1 MNTKNNPLRI
11 IDQAAPGLPTNPSAA
26 KTKFNPYTGSVIKT
40 SEAANYGVWI
50 RASGVGTVRT
60 IPVEISASDTRTV
73 FIRITIPNIIINLTN
88 PNYTLEGIKFFFTFT
103 RNQFDKYLDAQY
115 FTGSDELLNKI
126 VTVDSTSVLSLNPFP
141 VTGRGSMEISAHIA
155 RLFAKYTLADLV
167 LLTGAV
173 SSIAGL
179 NSRDLLRIFKANT
192 SSLTLFCQVGFQ
204 DLLPINSGK
213 RTPYVKRTNATVQFQ
228 FSDESLIQDT
238 VSDVKFYI
246 ENTGKFITF
255 TKTFLKSL
263 EYTVYDRNNTNQ
275 IIYRGA
281 VTALESKNN
290 QVISPIIYPASI
302 TNFSWVNALR
312 GNEQQIL
319 QNLQKYSSNLS
330 LSVDRVVTTNNV
342 SYTGNTLRSRYG
354 LEEIYIADTAREKF
368 VKPTM
373 SSVIKYDFTTNRRI
387 FIVEPNGSTADV
399 VGFAIVYTRP
409 SVDGGV
415 SHPAVVH
422 YIPARTI
429 TINGRIQFL
438 IEDSF
443 NDPVLGNTALPLQRI
458 TVYTLLK
465 NAHFG
470 NVVTQV
476 NSPAKI
482 RLQKFITNETAD
494 RGYFFQT
501 IRLSSDKNS
510 ILFNEFGKR
519 DNQLEAVVNF
529 NLVVQRNVNNVWT
542 TLTNGIIQ
550 CIMRYNPSYT
560 GVLVLN
566 AQSQQIASVSIA
578 QLTSARGTY
587 RVLAQPRFASNAYA
601 GLYETTTSLTT
612 IQFTR

>member
-1 MNTKNNPLRI
+1 MSTKNNPLRI
-11 IDQAAPGLPTNPSAA
+11 IDQTVPGLTANPSAA

-50 RASGVGTVRT
+50 RASGAGTVRT
-60 IPVEISASDTRTV
+60 IPVEISASDTRIV
-73 FIRITIPNIIINLTN
+73 FIRITIPNIILSLTN
-88 PNYTLEGIKFFFTFT
+88 PNYTLERIKFFFTFT
-103 RNQFDKYLDAQY
+103 RNQFDNYLDVEY
-115 FTGSDELLNKI
+115 FTGSDALLNKI
-126 VTVDSTSVLSLNPFP
+126 VTVDSTSVLSLAN
-141 VTGRGSMEISAHIA
+141 TSGQGSMEISAHIA
-155 RLFAKYTLADLV
+155 RLFTKYTLADLV

-173 SSIAGL
+173 SSVEGL
-179 NSRDLLRIFKANT
+179 TSEDLLRIFIANT

-204 DLLPINSGK
+204 DLLPTNSGK
-213 RTPYVKRTNATVQFQ
+213 RTPYVKRTNATIQFQ
-228 FSDESLIQDT
+228 FSDERLTEDT
-238 VSDVKFYI
+238 VSDVKLYL

-263 EYTVYDRNNTNQ
+263 EYTVYDRNNANQ
-275 IIYRGA
+275 VVHRGT
-281 VTALESKNN
+281 VGALESSND
-290 QVISPIIYPASI
+290 QVISQIIYPASI
-302 TNFSWVNALR
+302 TNFNWVNALR

-319 QNLQKYSSNLS
+319 QNLQKYSSNLA
-330 LSVDRVVTTNNV
+330 LSVDRVVTSRNV
-342 SYTGNTLRSRYG
+342 SYTGNALLSRYG
-354 LEEIYIADTAREKF
+354 LEQIYIADTTREQF
-368 VKPTM
+368 VKPTLR
-373 SSVIKYDFTTNRRI
+373 SVIKYDFTTNRRI
-387 FIVEPNGSTADV
+387 FVVEPNGSTADV

-409 SVDGGV
+409 SVDGGI
-415 SHPAVVH
+415 SYPAVIH
-422 YIPARTI
+422 YVPARTI
-429 TINGRIQFL
+429 TINGRVQFL

-482 RLQKFITNETAD
+482 RLQKFIANETPD
-494 RGYFFQT
+494 RGYFLET
-501 IRLSSDKNS
+501 IRLSSDRNS
-510 ILFNEFGKR
+510 IVFNEFGKR

-566 AQSQQIASVSIA
+566 AQNQQIASVSIA

-601 GLYETTTSLTT
+601 GLYENTTSLTT